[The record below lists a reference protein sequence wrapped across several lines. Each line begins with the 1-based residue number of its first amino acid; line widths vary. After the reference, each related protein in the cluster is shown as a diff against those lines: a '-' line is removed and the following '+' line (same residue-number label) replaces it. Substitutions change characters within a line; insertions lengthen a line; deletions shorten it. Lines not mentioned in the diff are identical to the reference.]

1 LGFIGCICLTRTL
14 FYNKAKTSLSSQLL
28 KFNFEFKT
36 KQSEKKGSAFT
47 ASLPQQFAHNIE
59 KIQDTII
66 GTTKDQIE
74 SIASGLN
81 TRGQPSVAD
90 ATQQLAALPLK
101 FAQNVQQLQGPIA
114 LATQQVAALPQQFAH
129 NIDQIQD
136 TIVAKAKEQVA
147 ALAQAAASLRSP
159 AKRGMVEQLASN
171 MGMMPGGDR

>member
-1 LGFIGCICLTRTL
+1 M
-14 FYNKAKTSLSSQLL
+14 
-28 KFNFEFKT
+28 
-36 KQSEKKGSAFT
+36 
-47 ASLPQQFAHNIE
+47 
-59 KIQDTII
+59 
-66 GTTKDQIE
+66 
-74 SIASGLN
+74 
-81 TRGQPSVAD
+81 AD

-114 LATQQVAALPQQFAH
+114 LATQQVVALPQQFAH

-171 MGMMPGGDR
+171 MGMMPVGDR